1 MKDIST
7 TVPKTNTKQEPTS
20 KLGEALSAPKNTQTK
35 KPKRH
40 GDTKN
45 HSETQ
50 LKTSSIEKVDLSTL
64 TTTGAAGHDT
74 YTDKGNDVSA
84 TLETTPIYLQVC
96 PFHYKYVQFNVQYIY
111 YITLK
116 KYTTVFLSISCKNHC
131 LFCLCGY
138 RQKICGPRN
147 VVR

>member
-1 MKDIST
+1 MNQASEKKLTDSRTEMKDIST
-7 TVPKTNTKQEPTS
+7 TVPKTNTKQEHTS

-96 PFHYKYVQFNVQYIY
+96 PIQCAIYLLHYFEKVHYSIFKYFM
-111 YITLK
+111 
-116 KYTTVFLSISCKNHC
+116 
-131 LFCLCGY
+131 
-138 RQKICGPRN
+138 
-147 VVR
+147 